1 LVRERFS
8 EQWVAWR
15 LGIPL
20 AALRRLA
27 FEPDDTEYHEFFIRR
42 RGQKPRR
49 IDNPSEQLKFVQR
62 RIRTRLLE
70 DLPLPA
76 WMHGCIR
83 GRSPLTNASVHTNQ
97 PNVGRVDVKNFF
109 PSVANRAVY
118 AIYRH
123 AGFGP
128 KLAKLLTRLTTR
140 HGHLP
145 QGAPTSD
152 RLATLHLAAVAE
164 RLETIFA
171 ALDLKPSVF
180 VDDIAFSGI
189 RTREAFRPVIETLR
203 SIGLYVRNGKCEN
216 AGATKAHSVT
226 GYITNGAVG
235 PKVSRKQR
243 SVIRAVVHR
252 FICACAEQREPIEL
266 ELSVRG
272 HLAHL
277 RRTNPGEATRLNR
290 QLLRNGI
297 DLSGKPPKP
306 PSRRARGT
314 LG

>member
-1 LVRERFS
+1 MARERFS
-8 EQWVAWR
+8 EQWVAWK
-15 LGIPL
+15 LGVPL
-20 AALRRLA
+20 RVLRRLA
-27 FEPDDTEYHEFFIRR
+27 FEPDDEEYHPFCIRR
-42 RGQKPRR
+42 RGKKPRR

-62 RIRTRLLE
+62 RIRARLLE
-70 DLPLPA
+70 NEPLPG

-83 GRSPLTNASVHTNQ
+83 KRSPLTNATVHTNQ

-109 PSVANRAVY
+109 PSVTNRAVY
-118 AIYRH
+118 AIYQR

-128 KLAKLLTRLTTR
+128 KPAKLLTRLTTR
-140 HGHLP
+140 VGHLP

-152 RLATLHLAAVAE
+152 RLANLHLATVAG
-164 RLETIFA
+164 RLEAIFD
-171 ALDLKPSVF
+171 ALDLKATAF

-226 GYITNGAVG
+226 GYITNGAAG
-235 PKVSRKQR
+235 PKVGRKQR

-252 FICACAEQREPIEL
+252 FIRARAEQRESIEV

-277 RRTNPGEATRLNR
+277 RRTNSGEAARLTR
-290 QLLRNGI
+290 QLARNGI
-297 DLSGKPPKP
+297 DLSGKPPRPAK
-306 PSRRARGT
+306 SLVRDG
-314 LG
+314 L